1 MENRIHQHPYARPQ
15 PELFLTL
22 CMALLLSLIPRH
34 SFSQCAAAPIAAAT
48 CSGGNGA
55 ASNGLT
61 IGAGTVY
68 WVNSNTTFSTLTL
81 NGGTLRVC
89 GDLTIS
95 TLNFTSGNLVI
106 ENGGLVI
113 IQAFTSNFLGG
124 NVVFINRGTLEV
136 TSSFTLQNA
145 GNAIYNDLSTSVLEI
160 SGVLTINN
168 AQIVNRGVMTLAG
181 LFYQGPAGGFCVQDQ
196 SITSIYSLTN
206 NTANSFVYSGSGSS
220 ACLNANGPVASTVL
234 NDNLTPSSAIHI
246 CQNFTGAPSGGAA
259 TSPGNGWGSATVYAG
274 CSSCASVL
282 VFGITG
288 FTASKTMNMVEL
300 QWSSQQD
307 ATSIY
312 YAERSTDGI
321 NFETF
326 TTVVPKVGETTF
338 AATDADI
345 KAPKLYYRVRSV
357 NVAGATLY
365 STIALVETGLTGQ
378 FQVFPNPV
386 SSNSPITVLLPSASN
401 GAVGLSGPTSLSG
414 ATGLSGSARSS
425 GTARLSLVDM
435 SGKVLGTKLLL
446 LSSSANTFSW
456 SLPRLAPGIYT
467 VRLDSPDGICYGR
480 IAVYAN

>member
-1 MENRIHQHPYARPQ
+1 MENRIHQHFHARPQ
-15 PELFLTL
+15 PEIFLML
-22 CMALLLSLIPRH
+22 CISLLLSLIPRH
-34 SFSQCAAAPIAAAT
+34 SFSQCAAAPIAAAA

-95 TLNFTSGNLVI
+95 TLNFSSGNLVI

-124 NVVFINRGTLEV
+124 NVVFVNRGTLEI
-136 TSSFTLQNA
+136 TSSFTLQNT

-181 LFYQGPAGGFCVQDQ
+181 LYYQGPAGGFCVQDQ
-196 SITSIYSLTN
+196 SITSIYGLTN

-220 ACLNANGPVASTVL
+220 ACLNANGPVTSTVL
-234 NDNLTPSSAIHI
+234 NDNLTTSSTIHV
-246 CQNFTGAPSGGAA
+246 CQNFTGIPSGGAA

-282 VFGITG
+282 VLGITG
-288 FTASKTMNMVEL
+288 FTATKIGNMVEL
-300 QWSSQQD
+300 QWSPVQD

-312 YAERSTDGI
+312 YVERSTDGI
-321 NFETF
+321 TFETF
-326 TTVVPKVGETTF
+326 TTVVPKVGQTTF
-338 AATDADI
+338 TATDADI
-345 KAPKLYYRVRSV
+345 AAPKLYYRVRSV
-357 NVAGATLY
+357 SAIGATRY
-365 STIALVETGLTGQ
+365 SSIALVETGPTGQ
-378 FQVFPNPV
+378 FQVFPNPAL
-386 SSNSPITVLLPSASN
+386 SNSAITILLPSASN
-401 GAVGLSGPTSLSG
+401 V
-414 ATGLSGSARSS
+414 ATGLSRSTRSS
-425 GTARLSLVDM
+425 GAARLSLVDM
-435 SGKVLGTKLLL
+435 SGKVLGTKTLL
-446 LSSSANTFSW
+446 LSSATNTISW
-456 SLPRLAPGIYT
+456 NLPRLAAGIYT
-467 VRLDSPDGICYGR
+467 VRLESPDGNCYSR
-480 IAVYAN
+480 IAVYGN

>member
-1 MENRIHQHPYARPQ
+1 MENRIHQNSYARPDSCIV
-15 PELFLTL
+15 L
-22 CMALLLSLIPRH
+22 CVTLLLSLIPRH

-55 ASNGLT
+55 ASSGLT

-113 IQAFTSNFLGG
+113 IQAFASNFLGG
-124 NVVFINRGTLEV
+124 NVVFINRGTLEI

-168 AQIVNRGVMTLAG
+168 AQIVNRGIMTLAG

-220 ACLNANGPVASTVL
+220 ACLSANGPVTSTVL
-234 NDNLTPSSAIHI
+234 NDNLTTSSAIHI
-246 CQNFTGAPSGGAA
+246 CQNFTSAPSGGAA
-259 TSPGNGWGSATVYAG
+259 TSPGNGWGSATVYTG

-282 VFGITG
+282 VLGITG
-288 FTASKTMNMVEL
+288 FTASKTGNMVEL

-321 NFETF
+321 NFKTF
-326 TTVVPKVGETTF
+326 TTVVPKVGETAF
-338 AATDADI
+338 DAADADI
-345 KAPKLYYRVRSV
+345 TAPKLYYRVRSV
-357 NVAGATLY
+357 PVTGATLY
-365 STIALVETGLTGQ
+365 SSIALVETGLTGQ

-386 SSNSPITVLLPSASN
+386 PSNSAITILVPSAPNS
-401 GAVGLSGPTSLSG
+401 
-414 ATGLSGSARSS
+414 ATGLSGSTRSS
-425 GTARLSLVDM
+425 GAARLSLVDM
-435 SGKVLGTKLLL
+435 SGNLLGTKTIL
-446 LSSSANTFSW
+446 LSSSANTYSW
-456 SLPRLAPGIYT
+456 SLPRLAAGMYT
-467 VRLDSPDGICYGR
+467 VRLESPDGNCYSR
-480 IAVYAN
+480 IAVYGN